1 MWCKTNAIPD
11 DFLTQLKI
19 AILLHKGQRELH
31 PTSSSLRNV
40 SLSYLSL
47 RLCISSSV
55 LSSVASPSSSPH
67 KPLSPNR
74 LNCEFSSIP
83 LHRKCL
89 VRPCPSEYRSPSGR
103 NISLTALSSAL
114 SWSWIDFLQERYRIF
129 SFAELLLCQYLG
141 SEPWPWVPD
150 LCQDTWVQPLLD
162 CGVLFWR
169 QTLHTYN
176 APLLP
181 GLWMRTCLKL
191 NKFLGRGE
199 GRRGGGVY
207 RRQIKTLSTR
217 NSNTLI
223 TAKKSQLNF

>member
-1 MWCKTNAIPD
+1 MQNQRNPGWL
-11 DFLTQLKI
+11 FLLNQKNCF
-19 AILLHKGQRELH
+19 ILWHRGQREFH
-31 PTSSSLRNV
+31 HTSSSLRNV

-150 LCQDTWVQPLLD
+150 LCQDTRVQPLLD

-169 QTLHTYN
+169 QNTSPLQCPSFPRTMN
-176 APLLP
+176 ANLL
-181 GLWMRTCLKL
+181 
-191 NKFLGRGE
+191 
-199 GRRGGGVY
+199 
-207 RRQIKTLSTR
+207 KT
-217 NSNTLI
+217 
-223 TAKKSQLNF
+223 